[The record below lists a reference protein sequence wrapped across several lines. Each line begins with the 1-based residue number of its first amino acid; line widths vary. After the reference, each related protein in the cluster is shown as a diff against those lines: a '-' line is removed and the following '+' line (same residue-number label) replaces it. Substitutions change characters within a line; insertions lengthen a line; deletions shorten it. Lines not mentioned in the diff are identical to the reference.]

1 MNPIPEILSN
11 IQYESVKRF
20 LNPKKIGYYKILKR
34 YKELRK
40 EFEWLES
47 INKIREETGRNY
59 SQIRNILYNQK
70 ITL

>member
-20 LNPKKIGYYKILKR
+20 LNPKKIGYYKTLKR

-40 EFEWLES
+40 EFAWLEA
-47 INKIREETGRNY
+47 IKKISEETGK
-59 SQIRNILYNQK
+59 SHAQITYILYYLK